1 MIGAHKALSPMLISE
16 YSDDFELLVVE
27 IKVQNKEVR
36 IISGYGPQEVW
47 NEAERLPFFLALE
60 KEIIKAEMQGKSVII
75 ELDSNSKLGPE
86 VIPQDPHGQSP
97 NGKLL
102 ADIISRHTLI
112 VANGLTDKA
121 TGSIQEGEL
130 QKTL

>member
-1 MIGAHKALSPMLISE
+1 MDITGLGHLTGCTAAWHFCVLAPSRQIVLKIVCL
-16 YSDDFELLVVE
+16 FESVLDN
-27 IKVQNKEVR
+27 NK
-36 IISGYGPQEVW
+36 
-47 NEAERLPFFLALE
+47 LE

-86 VIPQDPHGQSP
+86 VIPQDPHSQSP

-112 VANGLTDKA
+112 LANGLTDKA